1 MSEPPPRTSAAGA
14 GMMLLVTIVVCAG
27 VGFGVGEALGS
38 SALGAVAGGFIGLM
52 AGFALVYTRFKN
64 I

>member
-1 MSEPPPRTSAAGA
+1 
-14 GMMLLVTIVVCAG
+14 MMLLVTIVVCAAVGYG
-27 VGFGVGEALGS
+27 VGAGMS
-38 SALGAVAGGFIGLM
+38 SPELGAVAGGFIGLV